1 MKIGQYDLTRQLS
14 PAILMQASW
23 NGGLIDYW
31 NENSGKRAIQWLPGQ
46 PFHVD
51 IDFLQKNWRNWK
63 IAKRYIGA
71 KLNRTKYHF
80 AIRYKDRSTAAFA
93 ALGYPIGHYTVGFD
107 DLLIFE
113 I

>member
-1 MKIGQYDLTRQLS
+1 MKIGLYDLTKQLS
-14 PAILMQASW
+14 PAILMQATW

-31 NENSGKRAIQWLPGQ
+31 DNERQKIMMQPLPSQ

-51 IDFLQKNWRNWK
+51 IDFLQKEWRNWP
-63 IAKRYIGA
+63 IVKRYCGQ

-80 AIRYKDRSTAAFA
+80 AIRYKDRSSAAYA
-93 ALGYPIGHYTVGFD
+93 ALGYPIGHYTVGTT